1 MPCFREVT
9 FSIVAV
15 ARTLKAPLPLSQ
27 ASAIPSAATTWTNAV
42 GNAAGA
48 VNSSLAQIADHGT
61 GAVTVSGGEVVG
73 GYYISNSGS
82 STDLTSLRDLGNC
95 ILGGGSTAANS
106 GIYPDG
112 PDTITVVAQ
121 NIGPVWAN
129 ISSRLGWTE
138 AQA

>member
-1 MPCFREVT
+1 MDITSNSTAPITLLVRAYLN
-9 FSIVAV
+9 AV
-15 ARTLKAPLPLSQ
+15 
-27 ASAIPSAATTWTNAV
+27 PSAATTWTNAV
-42 GNAAGA
+42 GNTAGA

-95 ILGGGSTAANS
+95 ILGGGSSAANS

-112 PDTITVVAQ
+112 PDTITLVVTNLGTASINVQ
-121 NIGPVWAN
+121 GR
-129 ISSRLGWTE
+129 ISWTE